1 MASLDPMFYPKSVA
15 VVGASKDA
23 QKLGHTVLA
32 NILGAGYR
40 GRLYPINPSA
50 DTILGLKAYP
60 SLTEIESPIDLAVI
74 VTPAKTVPGILEEC
88 AKKAVRAC
96 IVISGGFRE
105 IGAEGELLEEQLR
118 NVLKVSRMRLLGPN
132 CQGMN
137 NPHANLCASWPLIKK
152 KGPIAIV
159 SHSGTVGATVQCWAD
174 DDGLGV
180 SKFVGLGNRVDLN
193 ELELL
198 EFLGEDE
205 TAKVVALYLE
215 GIAKG
220 REFIG
225 LAQKVSKSKPI
236 IMLKGGRTEAGTKAA
251 MSHTRSL
258 AGKYAI
264 LQAALRRSGV
274 VLVDSV
280 EALYDASKI
289 LSFLTLPEGRRILI
303 VTNSGGAGILAAD
316 CCEDFGL
323 KVPPL
328 SEASSQHLKGR
339 LPGPCIIANPLD
351 LTSAGFDPEMY
362 ALCVKETATEP
373 IDMYMTIF
381 GDPIRGAAEVLKRLV
396 KETQKPIVV
405 AYLGGADVEKEEKAR
420 MHAAG
425 IPVFPTP
432 ERAIGAVRALV
443 EYAEWRRF
451 KADRCLGSMASRS

>member
-1 MASLDPMFYPKSVA
+1 MASLDPMFYPRSVA

-23 QKLGHTVLA
+23 TKLGHTVLA
-32 NILGAGYR
+32 NILGGGYK
-40 GRLYPINPSA
+40 GELYPINPTA
-50 DTILGLKAYP
+50 DSILGLKTYP
-60 SLTEIESPIDLAVI
+60 SLTATEGPIDLAVI
-74 VTPAKTVPGILEEC
+74 VTPAKTVPGILQEC
-88 AKKAVRAC
+88 SKKRVRAC
-96 IVISGGFRE
+96 IVVSGGFRE
-105 IGAEGELLEEQLR
+105 VGVEGEQLEEQLR
-118 NVLKVSRMRLLGPN
+118 EVLKASGLRLLGPN

-137 NPHANLCASWPLIKK
+137 NPHANLCASWPLIKT

-159 SHSGTVGATVQCWAD
+159 SHSGTVGGAVQCWAD
-174 DDGLGV
+174 DDGIGV

-193 ELELL
+193 ELDLL

-205 TAKVVALYLE
+205 TARVVVLYLE
-215 GIAKG
+215 GVAKG
-220 REFIG
+220 REFIE
-225 LAQKVSKSKPI
+225 LAQKISRSKPI
-236 IMLKGGRTEAGTKAA
+236 VMLKGGRTESGAKAA

-258 AGKYAI
+258 AGRYAV
-264 LQAALRRSGV
+264 LQAALKRSGV
-274 VLVDSV
+274 VLVDSI

-303 VTNSGGAGILAAD
+303 ITNSGGAGILAAD
-316 CCEDFGL
+316 CCEDYGL

-328 SEASSQHLKGR
+328 SETSAQRLKGK

-373 IDMYMTIF
+373 VDMYMTIF
-381 GDPIRGAAEVLKRLV
+381 GDPIKGAAQVVKRLV

-405 AYLGGADVEKEEKAR
+405 TYLGGADVEKEEKAK

-425 IPVFPTP
+425 IPVFPSP
-432 ERAIGAVRALV
+432 ERAIRAVRALA

-451 KADRCLGSMASRS
+451 KADRYLGSTASPS